1 VTTAAPWVAHAV
13 SHTSFVTV
21 AVATTLWF
29 AAIYAL
35 FAGGA
40 FLFAVDRLPGVVAD
54 TGGHTRRMRA
64 GQVRRELVLS
74 AASILVFAAQATVLL
89 WMLRRG
95 WLTVAWDRPVWQLI
109 WEMPVLY
116 VWNEAHFFVVHRLLH
131 VGALYRR
138 IHVWHHRSV
147 VTTPFSA
154 YSFHPVESFLLGS
167 VMPLALVFHAFSP
180 WALLGLTIM
189 SLLLNVSGHL
199 PHERVRPLFRFAIPH
214 SRYHNAHHREFTTH
228 FGFSF
233 PPLDSWFGGASRG
246 RTAAAPPA

>member
-1 VTTAAPWVAHAV
+1 MTTAAPWVAHAV

-95 WLTVAWDRPVWQLI
+95 WLTVAWDLPVWQLI

-138 IHVWHHRSV
+138 IHVWHHHDSCCRNAV
-147 VTTPFSA
+147 ATSA
-154 YSFHPVESFLLGS
+154 
-167 VMPLALVFHAFSP
+167 
-180 WALLGLTIM
+180 
-189 SLLLNVSGHL
+189 L
-199 PHERVRPLFRFAIPH
+199 PAAQPH
-214 SRYHNAHHREFTTH
+214 S
-228 FGFSF
+228 
-233 PPLDSWFGGASRG
+233 SRHVERG
-246 RTAAAPPA
+246 TATSTEAPAQ